1 MTIKDQAE
9 DIIDGIKDRLDG
21 DHCHHHPEHVLAEK
35 AKEKVKEFTEK
46 YDPVSRL
53 ILESGGIFPFAR
65 KLKNGEIKLPE
76 LSKDDLLGKPL
87 MACIGNSKPWVG
99 RDGLNR
105 TSFEAKAF
113 KVWENAK
120 TKTILEDLPF

>member
-1 MTIKDQAE
+1 MYFCQALGLDLPKVDME
-9 DIIDGIKDRLDG
+9 VDGNK
-21 DHCHHHPEHVLAEK
+21 
-35 AKEKVKEFTEK
+35 TE
-46 YDPVSRL
+46 V
-53 ILESGGIFPFAR
+53 F
-65 KLKNGEIKLPE
+65 KLPE